1 MSTATATHEER
12 ARAFATA
19 VRASLSDLPADEV
32 DELTEGLPSDLA
44 DRLADGGELGDPEQY
59 ASELRQAAGLPARTA
74 DALPVH
80 RSLDDRLQSWGVRIA
95 SWWRATPTRIAISEF
110 TLSLR
115 PVWWILRGLGIAS
128 VVGVVFG
135 WWVLT
140 LPWMLVALGAM
151 ILSVQWGRG
160 LWAKGTWA
168 TWLRRITSVVAVLAL
183 LPLAGIVT
191 DRVASFASPVD
202 EEPWV
207 QPGLS
212 SNGELVTNIFAY
224 DCAGN
229 PLTEVQLFTQDGRP
243 LHTGDGDVGSYDG
256 WIPLT
261 GDAGEPRRNAAAT
274 MPDEWNVFPLRQF
287 AGGGWES
294 QEDEADYWEQPGETV
309 KPPLQKASGLGD
321 CDANAK
327 PSDKDEDAVDAKPA
341 DG

>member
-19 VRASLSDLPADEV
+19 VRTSLSDLPTDEV
-32 DELTEGLPSDLA
+32 DELTDGLPSDLA
-44 DRLADGGELGDPEQY
+44 ERLADGGELGDPEQY
-59 ASELRQAAGLPARTA
+59 AAELRQAAGLPARRA
-74 DALPVH
+74 DALPVR
-80 RSLDDRLQSWGVRIA
+80 RSVEDRLQSWEARIA
-95 SWWRATPTRIAISEF
+95 SWWRATPTRIAVSEF

-115 PVWWILRGLGIAS
+115 PVWWILRALGITAI
-128 VVGVVFG
+128 VGAVFG

-140 LPWMLVALGAM
+140 LPWMIVALGAM

-160 LWAKGTWA
+160 RWANGAWGS
-168 TWLRRITSVVAVLAL
+168 WLRRVTSVVAVLAL

-191 DRVASFASPVD
+191 DRVVSFANPV
-202 EEPWV
+202 EEESWV

-243 LHTGDGDVGSYDG
+243 LHTGDSDAGSYDG

-274 MPDEWNVFPLRQF
+274 MSDEWNVFPLRQL
-287 AGGGWES
+287 ADGGWEGT
-294 QEDEADYWEQPGETV
+294 EDEADYWSQPGEAV
-309 KPPLQKASGLGD
+309 KLPLQKASGLGN
-321 CDANAK
+321 CDANSK
-327 PSDKDEDAVDAKPA
+327 SRDKDKDAADAKPA
-341 DG
+341 AE